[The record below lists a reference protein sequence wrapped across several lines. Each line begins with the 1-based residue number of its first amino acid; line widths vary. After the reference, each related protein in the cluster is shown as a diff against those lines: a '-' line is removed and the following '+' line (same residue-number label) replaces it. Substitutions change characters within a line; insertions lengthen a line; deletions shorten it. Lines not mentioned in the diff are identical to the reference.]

1 MNVIIIC
8 TIHGEFLQS
17 PDVHKRGVGCPKC
30 SGRGLSTKEI
40 IQEFK
45 KVHNDRYDY
54 SKVDYI
60 NGKIPVVIICP
71 EHGEFSQR
79 SDTHKQGA
87 GCPRCGGSFKV
98 TQEEAIEE
106 FRKVHVDKYDY
117 SKVRYVNASNPISII
132 CPEHGEFQQIPS
144 P

>member
-8 TIHGEFLQS
+8 PIHGEFLQS

-79 SDTHKQGA
+79 SDTHKQGDVEDLL
-87 GCPRCGGSFKV
+87 K
-98 TQEEAIEE
+98 
-106 FRKVHVDKYDY
+106 
-117 SKVRYVNASNPISII
+117 
-132 CPEHGEFQQIPS
+132 
-144 P
+144 